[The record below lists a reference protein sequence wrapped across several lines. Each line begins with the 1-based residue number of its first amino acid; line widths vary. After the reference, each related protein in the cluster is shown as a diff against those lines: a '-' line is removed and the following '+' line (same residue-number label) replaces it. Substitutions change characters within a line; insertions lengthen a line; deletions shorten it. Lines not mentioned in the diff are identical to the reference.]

1 MTTPPQG
8 PWGSGPSGQ
17 QPGQG
22 GQGGWGQQP
31 GQQGQGGWGQQPGQQ
46 PGQQQGQGGW
56 GQQQPQQG
64 QGGWGQQ
71 PGQYGPHPGQGGQGG
86 YGGGYQPQPWGQ
98 QHPGGQGGWQ
108 HQQQGQPWQPPGGGA
123 GGNNKNILI
132 IGGAVV
138 GVLVLGLLA
147 FLGVRALGG
156 DDEPTARPSQSQPT
170 DLPSGDPTGDP
181 SADPSAD
188 PSSRPSGDPSSKPS
202 SGIGGSTG
210 QAKAATDKLVS
221 LGYQCSDLFNGP
233 QGAHRGCFKNAEATE
248 GEAVFQFSPN
258 GDVIGMQLRAYDGDN
273 VNNAKKAFDEALQ
286 ALGGQAFGA
295 DVARVQAA
303 VNSGQKSSEVATG
316 WGELRLSNSGD
327 SLRLSGGKS
336 GADSLEVP
344 RKQFDNSEAD
354 IQAALKAK
362 GYECTSFC
370 KKGGFGNGQASAY
383 VHAFGSSGSGVRS
396 VMVNVSGD
404 ADAARSQFTS
414 SVGDMFGIVKGP
426 DVQGLQSWVK
436 ANGDGKAHIS
446 YVNGWRVEINVRGS
460 GGTYTSIELEIK
472 AESYY
477 V

>member
-31 GQQGQGGWGQQPGQQ
+31 GQQQ
-46 PGQQQGQGGW
+46 GQQQGQGGW
-56 GQQQPQQG
+56 GQQQPRQG

-71 PGQYGPHPGQGGQGG
+71 PGQQGPYPGQGGQGG
-86 YGGGYQPQPWGQ
+86 YGGGYQQPWGQ
-98 QHPGGQGGWQ
+98 QQYAGGWQ

-123 GGNNKNILI
+123 GGGNKNIII

-138 GVLVLGLLA
+138 GVLVLGLLV

-156 DDEPTARPSQSQPT
+156 DDEPTAEPSQSQ
-170 DLPSGDPTGDP
+170 PSGDPTGDP

-202 SGIGGSTG
+202 SGVGESTG

-233 QGAHRGCFKNAEATE
+233 QGAHRGCFKNADATE

-286 ALGGQAFGA
+286 ALGGQAFGG
-295 DVARVQAA
+295 DVAKVQAA
-303 VNSGQKSSEVATG
+303 VNTGQKSSEVATG

-344 RKQFDNSEAD
+344 RKQFDNSEAE

-362 GYECTSFC
+362 GYDCTSFC
-370 KKGGFGNGQASAY
+370 KKGGFGTGRASAY

-404 ADAARSQFTS
+404 ADAAKTQFTS

-426 DVQGLQSWVK
+426 DVQGLQAWVK

-460 GGTYTSIELEIK
+460 GGTYTSIELEVK